1 MKTHLLTALSCLTL
15 LVACDKKKAPTVQ
28 PQPPQFTSAADLK
41 LPEYVP
47 PPVETQPF
55 EDGFREGQKAGEL
68 AGKKHIPRVAP
79 KLPDESTLA
88 VLALEAAGANPDRGP
103 KWQRGFIS
111 GYRDG
116 FEHVAIGLR

>member
-1 MKTHLLTALSCLTL
+1 MKMRLLTALACLPL
-15 LVACDKKKAPTVQ
+15 FAACDKKKTPAAQ

-68 AGKKHIPRVAP
+68 AGKKHTPRVAP
-79 KLPDESTLA
+79 KLPEDAALA
-88 VLALEAAGANPDRGP
+88 VLALEAAGANPERGP